1 MEKLFSNIGEKIK
14 SFVMAFFV
22 IQVVLYGISGLVML
36 IGFAKTN
43 GFLAFLMFI
52 ATLAVGFLVA
62 YISSLFLYGFGEL
75 VSNSQK
81 LVDNSYT
88 PQQPNGAFNNSVN
101 NSQNPFNNSYTP
113 QQPNGTFNNSVNN
126 YVPSNNSPIFKDT
139 VQNQPV
145 TSSAPV
151 TKTEP
156 AANEWKCPQCGLI
169 HQNYVGTCG
178 CGCKKP

>member
-14 SFVMAFFV
+14 SFVIAFFV
-22 IQVVLYGISGLVML
+22 IQVVLYGISGLAMF
-36 IGFAKTN
+36 IGFVKTN

-75 VSNSQK
+75 VSNSQN
-81 LVDNSYT
+81 L
-88 PQQPNGAFNNSVN
+88 
-101 NSQNPFNNSYTP
+101 FNNSYSH